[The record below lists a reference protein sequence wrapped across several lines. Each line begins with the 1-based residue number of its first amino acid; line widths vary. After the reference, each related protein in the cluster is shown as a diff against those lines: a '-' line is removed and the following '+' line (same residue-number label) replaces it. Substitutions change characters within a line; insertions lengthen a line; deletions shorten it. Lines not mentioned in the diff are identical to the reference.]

1 MNDRRKFNKYIVFWL
16 TQSLSELGSSM
27 TSFALVIWAYG
38 QTGSALSVSLM
49 TFCSYV
55 PFVIVSLF
63 AGSFLDRH
71 KKKSVLLLSDTFAA
85 VCTIAVC
92 LLALWKKLEI
102 WHIYLVNILIGFM
115 NAFQSPA
122 LSVSLGILVPKEYRS
137 RASGMSSFSSNLI
150 TVVTPMLAAALFSF
164 GGLKGILFIDL
175 LTFLFGAGILFFFIS
190 IPEASLKEQ
199 IGEKQGPFTG
209 FLRSWRFLKA
219 HKGILY
225 IILSMSM
232 LNFFSRL
239 TYENILS
246 PMILARSQ
254 RSSVLGI
261 VTGILGAGG
270 ILGGILV
277 SLLKLPKDNQK
288 VMYLSAALSF
298 LFGDIT
304 MGLGQNFYI
313 WSLGALFASVPIPF
327 ILAAQ
332 NVMIYHWIPAEIQGQ
347 IFAVR
352 NALQFGTIPV
362 GILLG
367 GFLADYVF
375 EPFMESHVPLA
386 LFLTGVTGDAPGKGM
401 AVMFLCTGILGFSS
415 SIFWMRNRHIRE
427 ISRTD

>member
-122 LSVSLGILVPKEYRS
+122 LSVSLGILVPEEYRS

-164 GGLKGILFIDL
+164 GGLKGILLIDL
-175 LTFLFGAGILFFFIS
+175 LAFLFGNAGILFFFIS

-199 IGEKQGPFTG
+199 IGEKQGPFNRFSPGQEIFESTQG
-209 FLRSWRFLKA
+209 YSLYYPKYEYAKFFL
-219 HKGILY
+219 
-225 IILSMSM
+225 
-232 LNFFSRL
+232 
-239 TYENILS
+239 
-246 PMILARSQ
+246 
-254 RSSVLGI
+254 
-261 VTGILGAGG
+261 
-270 ILGGILV
+270 
-277 SLLKLPKDNQK
+277 
-288 VMYLSAALSF
+288 
-298 LFGDIT
+298 
-304 MGLGQNFYI
+304 
-313 WSLGALFASVPIPF
+313 
-327 ILAAQ
+327 
-332 NVMIYHWIPAEIQGQ
+332 Q
-347 IFAVR
+347 I
-352 NALQFGTIPV
+352 NL
-362 GILLG
+362 
-367 GFLADYVF
+367 
-375 EPFMESHVPLA
+375 
-386 LFLTGVTGDAPGKGM
+386 
-401 AVMFLCTGILGFSS
+401 
-415 SIFWMRNRHIRE
+415 
-427 ISRTD
+427 

>member
-1 MNDRRKFNKYIVFWL
+1 
-16 TQSLSELGSSM
+16 
-27 TSFALVIWAYG
+27 
-38 QTGSALSVSLM
+38 
-49 TFCSYV
+49 
-55 PFVIVSLF
+55 
-63 AGSFLDRH
+63 
-71 KKKSVLLLSDTFAA
+71 
-85 VCTIAVC
+85 
-92 LLALWKKLEI
+92 
-102 WHIYLVNILIGFM
+102 
-115 NAFQSPA
+115 
-122 LSVSLGILVPKEYRS
+122 
-137 RASGMSSFSSNLI
+137 
-150 TVVTPMLAAALFSF
+150 
-164 GGLKGILFIDL
+164 
-175 LTFLFGAGILFFFIS
+175 
-190 IPEASLKEQ
+190 
-199 IGEKQGPFTG
+199 
-209 FLRSWRFLKA
+209 
-219 HKGILY
+219 
-225 IILSMSM
+225 M

-254 RSSVLGI
+254 SSSVLGI

-304 MGLGQNFYI
+304 MGLGQNVYI

-332 NVMIYHWIPAEIQGQ
+332 NVMIYHWISAEIQGQ

-386 LFLTGVTGDAPGKGM
+386 LFLTGITGDTPGKGM

>member
-1 MNDRRKFNKYIVFWL
+1 
-16 TQSLSELGSSM
+16 
-27 TSFALVIWAYG
+27 
-38 QTGSALSVSLM
+38 M

-122 LSVSLGILVPKEYRS
+122 LSVSLGILVPEEYRS

-190 IPEASLKEQ
+190 IPEVSLKEH

-209 FLRSWRFLKA
+209 FLWGWRFLKA

-225 IILSMSM
+225 IILSMSI
-232 LNFFSRL
+232 LNFF
-239 TYENILS
+239 
-246 PMILARSQ
+246 P
-254 RSSVLGI
+254 
-261 VTGILGAGG
+261 
-270 ILGGILV
+270 
-277 SLLKLPKDNQK
+277 D
-288 VMYLSAALSF
+288 
-298 LFGDIT
+298 
-304 MGLGQNFYI
+304 
-313 WSLGALFASVPIPF
+313 
-327 ILAAQ
+327 
-332 NVMIYHWIPAEIQGQ
+332 
-347 IFAVR
+347 
-352 NALQFGTIPV
+352 
-362 GILLG
+362 
-367 GFLADYVF
+367 
-375 EPFMESHVPLA
+375 
-386 LFLTGVTGDAPGKGM
+386 
-401 AVMFLCTGILGFSS
+401 
-415 SIFWMRNRHIRE
+415 
-427 ISRTD
+427 